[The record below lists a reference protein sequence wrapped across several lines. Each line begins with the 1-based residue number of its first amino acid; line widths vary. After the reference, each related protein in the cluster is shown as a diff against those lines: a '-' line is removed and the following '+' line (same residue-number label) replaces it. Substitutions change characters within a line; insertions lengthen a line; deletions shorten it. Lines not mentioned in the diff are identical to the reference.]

1 MTRTKWL
8 IGGLAVLN
16 LVLAAGIAQHLHTPA
31 ARGQVAGAGGYLFAS
46 GQANIGGVVYVLNTN
61 TGVISGII
69 SQGNSAQNPVFIA
82 PHSISADV
90 KRILKR

>member
-8 IGGLAVLN
+8 IGGLVALN
-16 LVLAAGIAQHLHTPA
+16 LVLAAGIAQHMHTPA

-46 GQANIGGVVYVLNTN
+46 GQSNLGGVVYVLNTS

-69 SQGNSAQNPVFIA
+69 SQGNSLQNPSFIA

-90 KRILKR
+90 KRIVKR

>member
-8 IGGLAVLN
+8 IVGLAAINMALLAG
-16 LVLAAGIAQHLHTPA
+16 LVQHMHTPA

-46 GQANIGGVVYVLNTN
+46 GQANVGGVVYVLNTN
-61 TGVISGII
+61 TGVVSGII
-69 SQGNSAQNPVFIA
+69 SQGNSLQNPIFIA

-90 KRILKR
+90 KRIIKR